1 MCANVLIFCVLLK
14 KNLQT
19 SNLHFNE
26 VLIAVDKRKLDCV
39 PKNICGDKICC
50 NFGAIMKIF
59 NLFGEYILLL
69 KKVFTKP
76 EKGRVYYTL
85 TVKEI
90 DKLGL
95 QSIGIVAIISVFMG
109 AVITLQTAYNTENP
123 LLPDYLIGLGTR
135 DSILLEFSSTIIALI
150 LAGKVGSNIASEL
163 GTMRV
168 TEQIDAL
175 EIMGVNSA
183 SYLIL
188 PKIVATVLFN
198 PFLTMLSIVVGII
211 GGWAAGVSA
220 GVISSQA
227 YIDGIRY
234 AFIPYYIT
242 YALIKTVFF
251 AFLITTI
258 SAFYG
263 YRVQGGSLEV
273 GQAST
278 KAVVMSSVFILL
290 FNLILTQLLLS

>member
-1 MCANVLIFCVLLK
+1 MRVFHSL
-14 KNLQT
+14 
-19 SNLHFNE
+19 
-26 VLIAVDKRKLDCV
+26 
-39 PKNICGDKICC
+39 
-50 NFGAIMKIF
+50 
-59 NLFGEYILLL
+59 GEYILLL
-69 KKVFTKP
+69 KKVFSKP
-76 EKGRVYYTL
+76 EKGKVYYIQ

-90 DKLGL
+90 DKLGIK
-95 QSIGIVAIISVFMG
+95 SIGIVAIISFFMG

-123 LLPDYLIGLGTR
+123 FLPDYLIGLGTR

-163 GTMRV
+163 GTMRA

-188 PKIVATVLFN
+188 PKVFATILFN
-198 PFLTMLSIVVGII
+198 PFLTMLSINVGII
-211 GGWAAGVSA
+211 GGWVAGISA
-220 GVISSQA
+220 GVVSSQS
-227 YIDGIRY
+227 YIEGIRY
-234 AFIPYYIT
+234 AFVPFYIT
-242 YALIKTVFF
+242 YSLIKTVVF

-263 YRVQGGSLEV
+263 YNVQGGSLEV
-273 GQAST
+273 GRAST
-278 KAVVMSSVFILL
+278 KAVVVSSVFILL